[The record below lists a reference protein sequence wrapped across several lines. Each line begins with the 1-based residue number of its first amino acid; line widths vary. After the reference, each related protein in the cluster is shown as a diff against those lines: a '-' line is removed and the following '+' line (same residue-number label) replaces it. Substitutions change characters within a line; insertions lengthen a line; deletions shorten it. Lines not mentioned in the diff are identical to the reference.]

1 MTTYEVSNS
10 VLSTPISTSI
20 STRLYYLFLL
30 SLSLLLAGCGFQLR
44 GSGQQAMIPFKTVHL
59 AIPENSP
66 LSIEL
71 SRNILAQGET
81 EVVSERKAAQ
91 ATIEILSEARDKSI
105 LSLNSQGRVRE
116 FNLTYTLRFRVT
128 DKESRELMPE
138 SQISLRRNINFNESQ
153 VLAREAEET
162 LLYQDMQ
169 SDLVQQLLRRIGT
182 IKFNPAG

>member
-10 VLSTPISTSI
+10 ALSTPISTSI

-71 SRNILAQGET
+71 SRTPIRVTTLLPGFIKTDMSAGAGDDAALMASLDEGVSAMVDAIEKETTRAALPGLKWQGID
-81 EVVSERKAAQ
+81 AA
-91 ATIEILSEARDKSI
+91 
-105 LSLNSQGRVRE
+105 
-116 FNLTYTLRFRVT
+116 LRFLPNSVT
-128 DKESRELMPE
+128 
-138 SQISLRRNINFNESQ
+138 
-153 VLAREAEET
+153 ARF
-162 LLYQDMQ
+162 
-169 SDLVQQLLRRIGT
+169 V
-182 IKFNPAG
+182 